1 MDSLAFGHN
10 LVVPIA
16 LSAMPGIRR
25 RSVMTERRL
34 TIDGINGQCRVN
46 PDTIYKWITRKRM
59 PAPKGEDEDFRRGM
73 VADYLAKKLE
83 TIRPEEASAARVLRE
98 MVKNQRLG

>member
-1 MDSLAFGHN
+1 MDSLAFGHY

-34 TIDGINGQCRVN
+34 TIDGINDQYGVN

-59 PAPKGEDEDFRRGM
+59 PAHKPGRLWKF
-73 VADYLAKKLE
+73 LA
-83 TIRPEEASAARVLRE
+83 SGVDQW
-98 MVKNQRLG
+98 VKNGSAGASKEKGA